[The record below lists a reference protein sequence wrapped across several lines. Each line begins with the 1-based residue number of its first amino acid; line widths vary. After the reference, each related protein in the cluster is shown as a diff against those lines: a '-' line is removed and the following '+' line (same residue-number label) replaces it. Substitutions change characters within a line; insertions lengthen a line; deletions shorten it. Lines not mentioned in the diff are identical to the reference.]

1 MTGPEGPGQQMFESK
16 MTSSFDY
23 QHYSAKRPG
32 ETSGQPPLKRFAR
45 FLKHRVFYD
54 ALMLPYALHRHR
66 RLLRGERTSEHT
78 YTCFLRAPSQLEL
91 LTEPIMQH
99 LHANAWPG
107 QLQITLLA
115 CSNGAEAYTIA
126 SWLRMTFPD
135 LDFHIQASDLHP
147 GMVARAAA
155 GEYSDDEALHSDY
168 MTRYFLEATFDTGG
182 GVYKV
187 KPEIRRHVSFS
198 PASLLDGAE
207 LVSRFGTAPLVIA
220 QNVLFHLTP
229 EDAAKAFSN
238 LVQLTA
244 PGGVMM
250 VEGMD
255 QDLRVELT
263 RQYGLEPFTE
273 NLRAIYNETRVHTPP
288 NWWQVYWGSEPYL
301 PFRAHRAHRYATAF
315 KKRGP

>member
-1 MTGPEGPGQQMFESK
+1 

-23 QHYSAKRPG
+23 QHYSAKLPG
-32 ETSGQPPLKRFAR
+32 EPAAGGPFAR
-45 FLKHRVFYD
+45 IAKFLKHRVFYD
-54 ALMLPYALHRHR
+54 VLMLPYALRRHR
-66 RLLRGERTSEHT
+66 RLLREGERTSEHT
-78 YTCFLRAPSQLEL
+78 YTCFLRAPSQLQL
-91 LTEPIMQH
+91 LTGPIMQH
-99 LHANAWPG
+99 LQANAWPG
-107 QLQITLLA
+107 RLDITLLA

-126 SWLRMTFPD
+126 SWLRTHFPD

-147 GMVARAAA
+147 GMVARASGGQYTA
-155 GEYSDDEALHSDY
+155 DEALHSDY
-168 MTRYFLEATFDTGG
+168 MTRAFLEATFDVSG
-182 GVYKV
+182 GVYTV

-198 PASLLDGAE
+198 AASLLDGAE
-207 LVSRFGTAPLVIA
+207 LLSRFGTAPLVIA
-220 QNVLFHLTP
+220 QNVLFHLKP
-229 EDAAKAFSN
+229 EDAARAFAN

-244 PGGVMM
+244 SGGVMM

-263 RQYGLEPFTE
+263 RKYGLEPFTQ

-315 KKRGP
+315 IKK